1 MLRIKRVPT
10 VVSNYQKD
18 ESEEAARREGGCGR
32 NCLNKCCIQGI
43 CCIAFACQLINYL
56 FIFSVSI
63 GFELICLWVSC
74 EMRMEFWVY
83 FCAFCF
89 GMGL

>member
-43 CCIAFACQLINYL
+43 YCIAFACQFIYL
-56 FIFSVSI
+56 F
-63 GFELICLWVSC
+63 L
-74 EMRMEFWVY
+74 VY
-83 FCAFCF
+83 
-89 GMGL
+89 LLVLS